1 MKYEEVNEST
11 IKINLSFQDLQ
22 DHDVKLSDFFGN
34 QSLIEQLF
42 YDLVEE
48 LDLGERFTQTGMLT
62 FQVQPHPKGVY
73 LVVREENMDFN
84 PEDFPD
90 DPEEIENMMGT
101 LFEKIGNMAKQNG
114 MSNPNDSLFG
124 RPESEET
131 ENKQDQADFIY
142 YSVAFDSISKLLLA
156 AKNVKINEEQS
167 ELYSYEGNFYL
178 VILDNQRDKGK
189 TTVATNRARLM
200 EYGTETSNSRELLF
214 EHGKPLLKMNALKLL
229 QGT

>member
-114 MSNPNDSLFG
+114 MSNPNDSL
-124 RPESEET
+124 
-131 ENKQDQADFIY
+131 
-142 YSVAFDSISKLLLA
+142 
-156 AKNVKINEEQS
+156 
-167 ELYSYEGNFYL
+167 
-178 VILDNQRDKGK
+178 
-189 TTVATNRARLM
+189 
-200 EYGTETSNSRELLF
+200 
-214 EHGKPLLKMNALKLL
+214 
-229 QGT
+229 